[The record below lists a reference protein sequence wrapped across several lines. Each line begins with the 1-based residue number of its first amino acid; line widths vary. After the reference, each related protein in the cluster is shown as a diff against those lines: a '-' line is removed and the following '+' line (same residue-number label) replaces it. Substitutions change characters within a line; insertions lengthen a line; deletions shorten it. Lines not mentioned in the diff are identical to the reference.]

1 MPPYISIIFCEV
13 VAIYGVVRWS
23 PPSHRLS
30 RLGITD
36 RLIDNRDRVLLEARA
51 HR

>member
-1 MPPYISIIFCEV
+1 MPPAYSIIFCEV

-30 RLGITD
+30 RLGITH
-36 RLIDNRDRVLLEARA
+36 RLIDNRDRLLLETRA